1 MGDKLPN
8 YSKVKGSVGVKGSG
22 QPKVVKSAFSAI
34 PFQGKGDSRPSP
46 GEQNQSA
53 KK

>member
-8 YSKVKGSVGVKGSG
+8 YSKVKGSAGVKGSG
-22 QPKVVKSAFSAI
+22 QPKVVKSGFSAI
-34 PFQGKGDSRPSP
+34 PFAGKGDSRPSP